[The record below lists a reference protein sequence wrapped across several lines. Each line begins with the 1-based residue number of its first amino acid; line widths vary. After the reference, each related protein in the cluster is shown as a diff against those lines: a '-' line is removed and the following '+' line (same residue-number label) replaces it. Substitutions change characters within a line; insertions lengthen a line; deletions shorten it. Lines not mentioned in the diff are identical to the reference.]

1 MSTFLQIQ
9 IEFSETYK
17 FFEMNEKGKGK
28 VQPRRDHEGPQG
40 EHRYSS
46 TISLT
51 SVLDGGGWS
60 TPLPGHFT
68 PGTHCVGGWVG
79 HRTGLDRCAN
89 L

>member
-51 SVLDGGGWS
+51 SVLDGDRCS
-60 TPLPGHFT
+60 TPRRGRFT
-68 PGTHCVGGWVG
+68 
-79 HRTGLDRCAN
+79 TGKDSVPNVQEAEWIPSPF
-89 L
+89 